1 MRKILISAAMGL
13 SLGLG
18 MSLPSSAIASEG
30 GAALKT
36 ANWSFDGIFG
46 TFDRTAIKRGGQ
58 IFFQVCGGCHSM
70 SLMSYRNLVD
80 IGWTEDEAKELAADY
95 EVQDGPNEEG
105 EMFMRPARL
114 SDRFVPPFP
123 NEKAARFSN
132 GGAYPPDLSVITK
145 ARAKGTDYVYSLLQG
160 YKEEVPEH
168 VELAEGTSYNE
179 FFPGNQIFMAQPLYG
194 EDVEFADGTTV
205 DLEQEAK
212 YIVNFLAWAAE
223 PELEARKSMG
233 IKVMLYLI
241 LLTGMFY
248 ALKRRIWSRIC
259 LDEYTHGPYEEQ
271 YQKDLNDHKMPS

>member
-13 SLGLG
+13 SLGLT
-18 MSLPSSAIASEG
+18 MSLPSSAIANEG
-30 GAALKT
+30 GVPLKT
-36 ANWSFDGIFG
+36 AKWSFEGIFG
-46 TFDRTAIKRGGQ
+46 TFDREAIKRGGK
-58 IFFQVCGGCHSM
+58 IFFQVCNGCHSM
-70 SLMSYRNLVD
+70 HLMSYRNLVD
-80 IGWTEDEAKELAADY
+80 IGWTEEEAKALAGEY
-95 EVQDGPNEEG
+95 EVQDGPNDEG

-114 SDRFVPPFP
+114 SDRFASPFP

-145 ARAKGTDYVYSLLQG
+145 ARANGANYVFSLLQG
-160 YKEEVPEH
+160 YKEDVPEH
-168 VELAEGTSYNE
+168 IELAEGTNYNE
-179 FFPGNQIFMAQPLYG
+179 FFAGNQIFMVQPLSG

-241 LLTGMFY
+241 LLTGMLY
-248 ALKRRIWSRIC
+248 ALKRRIWSRSC
-259 LDEYTHGPYEEQ
+259 LDEHTHGPYEEQ
-271 YQKDLNDHKMPS
+271 YQKDLDNHKMPS